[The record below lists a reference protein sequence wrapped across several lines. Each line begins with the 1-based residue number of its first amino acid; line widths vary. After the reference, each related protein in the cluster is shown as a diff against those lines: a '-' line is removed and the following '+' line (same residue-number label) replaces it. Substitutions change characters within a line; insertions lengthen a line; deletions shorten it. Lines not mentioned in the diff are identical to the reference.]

1 MTREVRRIVVPK
13 PGGYDALR
21 LEPAPPPPGPGVRVK
36 VACSGVNYA
45 DCVVRM
51 GLYESAKKYV
61 GYPIVPGFEV
71 SGVVTEIEGDSGGLA
86 VGDRVLALTRFGG
99 YASEIVVPP
108 HQVFPMPRDVTD
120 AEGAGL
126 LATSLTAW
134 HALVDLA
141 APRRGA
147 SILVHSAAGG
157 VGSMLVSIAKAR
169 GLFVVG
175 VVGGPHK
182 VDEAR
187 ARGCDEVVDKSREAW
202 AARARAIRPAGYGA
216 VFDANGA
223 ETLSRSYALLA
234 APGRLVVYGFHSM
247 LPRTGGKPDL
257 LRLARTFLA
266 TPRFS
271 PLDMTGKNRS
281 VMAFNLSYLFEEAD
295 LLRDALVGIRALV
308 ETGELRPART
318 ETYRAEDVAAA
329 HAALESGRT
338 VGKLTLLWD

>member
-1 MTREVRRIVVPK
+1 MTGSVRRVVVPS

-21 LEPAPPPPGPGVRVK
+21 VENAPKPRGPGVRVA

-71 SGVVTEIEGDSGGLA
+71 SGTVTEIDGDGGGFS
-86 VGDRVLALTRFGG
+86 VGDRVIALTRFGG
-99 YASEIVVPP
+99 YASELVVPA
-108 HQVFPMPRDVTD
+108 HQVVSLPESTSLE
-120 AEGAGL
+120 EGAGL

-141 APRRGA
+141 APRPGGA
-147 SILVHSAAGG
+147 ILVHSAAGG

-182 VDEAR
+182 VDEAK
-187 ARGCDEVVDKSREAW
+187 ARGADEVIDKSREGW
-202 AARARAIRPAGYGA
+202 AARARALRPTGYSA

-223 ETLSRSYALLA
+223 ETLSRSYDLLA

-247 LPRTGGKPDL
+247 LPRTGGRPSL

-281 VMAFNLSYLFEEAD
+281 VMAFNLSYLFEEAE
-295 LLRDALVGIRALV
+295 LLRDALVGIRGLV
-308 ETGELRPART
+308 DAGELRPART
-318 ETYRAEDVAAA
+318 HAYRAEDVAAA
-329 HAALESGRT
+329 HAALESGAT
-338 VGKLTLLWD
+338 VGKLVLRW